1 MKEPF
6 KVYKFCALAI
16 LDLPYRDFCLT
27 SNERKNVA
35 SFYEKFF
42 LLFDLRD
49 NFNKKIDSL
58 IGEHSVVKIIL
69 CALKRFL
76 DRRIRKECFVLGFK
90 SFRHAFENH
99 DHFFRR
105 WIGHINFFKSRHKR
119 RILLKSIM
127 KTINITHGNDLKFW

>member
-16 LDLPYRDFCLT
+16 FDLPYRDFCLT
-27 SNERKNVA
+27 SNERKNIA

-58 IGEHSVVKIIL
+58 IGEHSVGKIIL

-76 DRRIRKECFVLGFK
+76 DCRIRKECFVLGFK
-90 SFRHAFENH
+90 SFRHTFE
-99 DHFFRR
+99 DDYHFFRR
-105 WIGHINFFKSRHKR
+105 WVSNGHLFKSRHKR
-119 RILLKSIM
+119 RILLKGIM